1 MRGTRSSVCVND
13 NSGSYNLIQ
22 QRGVHSASSK
32 RSVSPFKNLWPPL
45 TFCHSNR
52 NVQRKLCSKPPTA
65 EHYKCLPTPKK
76 SCMLF
81 TGTFGQISAVNFLS
95 GAGYKRV
102 CASNR
107 LRMAQAR
114 QSRRMCGRRYFYQRW
129 SKLHWRSRYFF
140 FFLKKREAALWTYIT
155 KNGSSV
161 SRKHRIRLKGLL
173 AFSSRSNT
181 RRHQTSS
188 PAFSFILARV
198 CKLYTSEKAYVRGNR
213 WTFFSFSWRRLTYSV
228 WG

>member
-1 MRGTRSSVCVND
+1 MND

-95 GAGYKRV
+95 GALYKRV

-107 LRMAQAR
+107 LGMAQAW
-114 QSRRMCGRRYFYQRW
+114 QSGRMCRRRYFLSALIQIALAQW
-129 SKLHWRSRYFF
+129 ILFF
-140 FFLKKREAALWTYIT
+140 KKKRKEKQPGGLISLRMAAASLE
-155 KNGSSV
+155 
-161 SRKHRIRLKGLL
+161 
-173 AFSSRSNT
+173 NT
-181 RRHQTSS
+181 E
-188 PAFSFILARV
+188 
-198 CKLYTSEKAYVRGNR
+198 YG
-213 WTFFSFSWRRLTYSV
+213 
-228 WG
+228 